1 MNKQIISRNLRV
13 VVVFL
18 SFLCTPWLI
27 FMSSCLP
34 LYIKNQEDLYYHYPV
49 IIPFLVLTIIT
60 TLSGLAIFYLQ
71 KSFRQLHLLK
81 PVIAAYLI
89 LGPTYVFVVFTDSF
103 GLSIIPRLAIIVLI
117 LLSGSL
123 VVYKLRK
130 KLNIENI
137 IPFFALLGVLFS
149 AADIIYFSTSIK
161 YYDPQLSHHVNPDG
175 NPVNYEGKN
184 TLPNIYHVILDE
196 FQSEM
201 LTVNLDKNLEED
213 LSGFTF
219 FPGTTSVYGRTGMSI
234 PSIFLGKPYDMN
246 SRQIDYQKAAFN
258 SEESFLHILKN
269 SGYVTNAFLHGI
281 FKFNRNLLDSIT
293 VHKNLG
299 KYNTE
304 TLFNSV
310 YKLWVHSE
318 FPTIVSSYLIGSD
331 QVGQFDL
338 QNQLDSNSHI
348 LSLRSFQYMLNQE
361 SNLIENNRYT
371 YSHLIIPHFPYV
383 LSSECDY
390 LGNDEGSSPKQQTL
404 CAIKL
409 MRDLIHKLKS
419 LGRFKDSLIIF
430 QGDHGARFVIK
441 DNELVDVR
449 LLNKKLD
456 AYSPEYSHA
465 RSRSLLLIKPAG
477 IGADTN
483 LIVSNKPAELTDIAA
498 TLLTSVNLRKPLGMK
513 GVNLFDEQI
522 SIQDRTRNY
531 YFYDKL
537 RRIGWTDKMM
547 HYQIH
552 RDVITK
558 MGTITLENNKR
569 TTLLDLVET
578 KTKN

>member
-1 MNKQIISRNLRV
+1 
-13 VVVFL
+13 
-18 SFLCTPWLI
+18 
-27 FMSSCLP
+27 
-34 LYIKNQEDLYYHYPV
+34 
-49 IIPFLVLTIIT
+49 
-60 TLSGLAIFYLQ
+60 
-71 KSFRQLHLLK
+71 
-81 PVIAAYLI
+81 
-89 LGPTYVFVVFTDSF
+89 
-103 GLSIIPRLAIIVLI
+103 
-117 LLSGSL
+117 
-123 VVYKLRK
+123 
-130 KLNIENI
+130 
-137 IPFFALLGVLFS
+137 
-149 AADIIYFSTSIK
+149 
-161 YYDPQLSHHVNPDG
+161 
-175 NPVNYEGKN
+175 
-184 TLPNIYHVILDE
+184 
-196 FQSEM
+196 
-201 LTVNLDKNLEED
+201 
-213 LSGFTF
+213 
-219 FPGTTSVYGRTGMSI
+219 
-234 PSIFLGKPYDMN
+234 
-246 SRQIDYQKAAFN
+246 
-258 SEESFLHILKN
+258 
-269 SGYVTNAFLHGI
+269 
-281 FKFNRNLLDSIT
+281 
-293 VHKNLG
+293 
-299 KYNTE
+299 
-304 TLFNSV
+304 
-310 YKLWVHSE
+310 
-318 FPTIVSSYLIGSD
+318 
-331 QVGQFDL
+331 
-338 QNQLDSNSHI
+338 
-348 LSLRSFQYMLNQE
+348 
-361 SNLIENNRYT
+361 
-371 YSHLIIPHFPYV
+371 LIIPHFPYV

-430 QGDHGARFVIK
+430 QGDHGARFMIK